1 MPRVQTRE
9 PAIGRGKRADRMR
22 NIRRLGAS
30 PVGQHLDH
38 RVVAVRQQARPV
50 GRDLAPK
57 LLSRTLADKRA
68 LGAIAIDQPFAFEH
82 VERFANGCARHTAF
96 SRQIVHR
103 RHLFGDRPVARLDA
117 AAEQARELDVTRD
130 DASIQIDGRSF
141 ALRGLHFVFDFV
153 LRDPRLF
160 HRIAR
165 YVIKLT
171 YRSMPAIGEKTAVTI
186 SAMGSLLLA
195 AGFALCGVAVAAAAE
210 RRSELVHYNDVQI
223 DVVIDGSGPAVVLL
237 PSLARD
243 SDDYDEVAEGLAAA
257 GFRVLRPKP
266 RGIGRSTG
274 PMTKITLHDFARDI
288 AEVVKKLGGGKA
300 VVVGHAY
307 GNWVARMTAADHPDL
322 VRGVVIA
329 AAAAKQYAPELST
342 AVTNAGNLS
351 LSDEERLAALRFAF
365 FAPGNDPTVWLKGW
379 HPEIRD
385 SQRAAAAAVKQ
396 DEWWSG
402 GTAPLLDLQAEND
415 PFKPES
421 KRNEMKNEFGSRVT
435 VMVIPNASH
444 ALIPEQPKAV
454 VEALSRWIKS
464 LP

>member
-1 MPRVQTRE
+1 
-9 PAIGRGKRADRMR
+9 
-22 NIRRLGAS
+22 
-30 PVGQHLDH
+30 
-38 RVVAVRQQARPV
+38 
-50 GRDLAPK
+50 
-57 LLSRTLADKRA
+57 
-68 LGAIAIDQPFAFEH
+68 
-82 VERFANGCARHTAF
+82 
-96 SRQIVHR
+96 
-103 RHLFGDRPVARLDA
+103 
-117 AAEQARELDVTRD
+117 
-130 DASIQIDGRSF
+130 
-141 ALRGLHFVFDFV
+141 
-153 LRDPRLF
+153 
-160 HRIAR
+160 
-165 YVIKLT
+165 
-171 YRSMPAIGEKTAVTI
+171 MPAIREKAAVTI
-186 SAMGSLLLA
+186 SAIGSLLLA
-195 AGFALCGVAVAAAAE
+195 TGFALCGVAAAAATE

-342 AVTNAGNLS
+342 AVTKAGNLS

-385 SQRAAAAAVKQ
+385 SQRAAVAAVKQ

-402 GTAPLLDLQAEND
+402 RHRAAARPAGRERPVQAGIQAQRDEGRVRLARHRDGHSEREPRPD
-415 PFKPES
+415 PRAAQGRRRGAQPVDQE
-421 KRNEMKNEFGSRVT
+421 
-435 VMVIPNASH
+435 P
-444 ALIPEQPKAV
+444 ALN
-454 VEALSRWIKS
+454 
-464 LP
+464 

>member
-1 MPRVQTRE
+1 
-9 PAIGRGKRADRMR
+9 
-22 NIRRLGAS
+22 
-30 PVGQHLDH
+30 
-38 RVVAVRQQARPV
+38 
-50 GRDLAPK
+50 
-57 LLSRTLADKRA
+57 
-68 LGAIAIDQPFAFEH
+68 
-82 VERFANGCARHTAF
+82 
-96 SRQIVHR
+96 
-103 RHLFGDRPVARLDA
+103 
-117 AAEQARELDVTRD
+117 
-130 DASIQIDGRSF
+130 
-141 ALRGLHFVFDFV
+141 
-153 LRDPRLF
+153 
-160 HRIAR
+160 
-165 YVIKLT
+165 
-171 YRSMPAIGEKTAVTI
+171 
-186 SAMGSLLLA
+186 
-195 AGFALCGVAVAAAAE
+195 VAAAIAAE
-210 RRSELVHYNDVQI
+210 RSSELVRYNDVQI
-223 DVVIDGSGPAVVLL
+223 DVVIDGTGPAVVLL

-300 VVVGHAY
+300 VVVGHAF

-342 AVTNAGNLS
+342 AVTKAGNLS
-351 LSDEERLAALRFAF
+351 LPDEERLAALRFAF
-365 FAPGNDPTVWLKGW
+365 FAPGHDATVWLKGW

-385 SQRAAAAAVKQ
+385 SQRAAVAAVKQ

-402 GTAPLLDLQAEND
+402 GTAPLLDLQAAND

-421 KRNEMKNEFGSRVT
+421 KRNEMKDEFGSRVT

-454 VEALSRWIKS
+454 VEALNRWIKS